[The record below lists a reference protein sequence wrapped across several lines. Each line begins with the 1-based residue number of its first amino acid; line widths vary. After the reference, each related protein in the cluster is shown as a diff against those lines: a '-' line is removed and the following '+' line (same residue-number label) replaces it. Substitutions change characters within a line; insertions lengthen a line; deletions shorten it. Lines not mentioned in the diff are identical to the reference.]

1 MCRRLIF
8 STTTSY
14 VVATQNQSL
23 LCLPIAFIP
32 HHCCPHKCALLC
44 VSMTQEDAGG
54 RWAKDLHKRVGA
66 SIRQARA
73 GRGMS
78 AQQVAD
84 KTASVGYPVS
94 RSQIANY
101 ESGRKQ
107 SLDIAELL
115 VIAATLEVPPVSL
128 LLGGHPDRDVE
139 VLPGQTMQTTAALSW
154 FSGDDSYESNVSPR
168 EKGSASPPAFLL
180 ALVRERAG
188 AERELAAAK
197 AVFELVG
204 EPDDDARQIA
214 HIAELTKRIAR
225 INQTI
230 QVTADEW
237 SFDE

>member
-1 MCRRLIF
+1 
-8 STTTSY
+8 
-14 VVATQNQSL
+14 
-23 LCLPIAFIP
+23 
-32 HHCCPHKCALLC
+32 
-44 VSMTQEDAGG
+44 MTQDDAGE
-54 RWAKDLHKRVGA
+54 RWAKELHQRVGA

-84 KTASVGYPVS
+84 KTASLGYPVS

-115 VIAATLEVPPVSL
+115 VIAATLDVPPISL
-128 LLGGHPDRDVE
+128 LFGGHPDRDVE
-139 VLPGQTMQTTAALSW
+139 VLPGQTVQTTEALAR
-154 FSGDDSYESNVSPR
+154 FCGDDSYWSNVHVREDVPTSP
-168 EKGSASPPAFLL
+168 SALL
-180 ALVRERAG
+180 LSLVRERAG

-237 SFDE
+237 RFDE